1 MARVIRREAPAS
13 THRQGILV
21 EFGVT
26 EATVGSKNL
35 FMTVQRVPP
44 GARSEPHSHANCETA
59 DYVISGRI
67 RVVYGPRLEHV
78 IEAGPGEFI
87 YVPANEPHYVLNPSS
102 TEWVEVVLCRNAAT
116 EVVVD
121 YRAAVEGL
129 MAD

>member
-1 MARVIRREAPAS
+1 MAKVVRRGAPAS
-13 THRQGILV
+13 THRQGIEV

-59 DYVISGRI
+59 DYVVSGRI
-67 RVVYGPRLEHV
+67 RVVYGPGLENL
-78 IEAGPGEFI
+78 IEAGPGEFV
-87 YVPANEPHYVLNPSS
+87 YVPADEPHYVENPSP

-116 EVVVD
+116 EIVVD
-121 YRAAVEGL
+121 YRPPVKGQ
-129 MAD
+129 